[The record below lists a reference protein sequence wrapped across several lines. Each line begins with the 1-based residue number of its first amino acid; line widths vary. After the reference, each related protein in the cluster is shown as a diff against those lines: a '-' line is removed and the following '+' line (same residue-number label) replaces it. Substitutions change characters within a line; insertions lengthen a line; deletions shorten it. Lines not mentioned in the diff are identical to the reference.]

1 MNNFPVVGVKPR
13 LFGSLAR
20 SAWWMKPIRA
30 ERMAAFR
37 IGIGLALLIDV
48 FCFYLPAAHDFFGGD
63 SLGSPE
69 IFAGRLDDPWRWSL
83 LGGISDLAVIRA
95 ALYVWA
101 AAALLLTL
109 GVYPRLCAAVAWML
123 AVSVQNA
130 NFYLHNSGDNV
141 RNIALFY
148 LMLAPC
154 GAAWSLG
161 SVLMRMRSGRA
172 RPTFIYPWPVRLL
185 TVQLA
190 TIYFVNGAY
199 KFAGGDWRNGQVMH
213 DVLGNIAWT
222 RFPTA
227 GLPIPEIAVVA
238 MTWATLF
245 WELGFPLLML
255 VPRLRVPTLLVGVFF
270 HLGTMVLFQI
280 AMFPIYMLCLYL
292 PLVPW
297 EACDRRL
304 SDAERQGGG
313 ALTEAP
319 GDSHCSAV

>member
-1 MNNFPVVGVKPR
+1 MNSLPVVGTKPR

-20 SAWWMKPIRA
+20 SPWWSKPIRA
-30 ERMAAFR
+30 ERTAAFR
-37 IGIGLALLIDV
+37 IGIGLALLVDI
-48 FCFYLPAAHDFFGGD
+48 FWFYLPSMHDFFGAN

-69 IFAGRLDDPWRWSL
+69 IFAGRLADLWRWSL
-83 LGGISDLAVIRA
+83 LGGVADLALLRA
-95 ALYVWA
+95 ALFVWA

-109 GVYPRLCAAVAWML
+109 GVYPRVCAAIAWML
-123 AVSVQNA
+123 AVSVQNV

-148 LMLAPC
+148 LMFAPC
-154 GAAWSLG
+154 GAAWSLDC
-161 SVLMRMRSGRA
+161 VWRRMRSGET
-172 RPTFIYPWPVRLL
+172 RPAFIYPWPVRLL

-222 RFPTA
+222 RFPTD
-227 GLPIPEIAVVA
+227 GLPIPEFAVVA
-238 MTWATLF
+238 MTWTTLF

-255 VPRLRVPTLLVGVFF
+255 VPRLRPPTLLIGVGF

-297 EACDRRL
+297 EAFDCRV
-304 SDAERQGGG
+304 GG
-313 ALTEAP
+313 AVRHASEN
-319 GDSHCSAV
+319 

>member
-1 MNNFPVVGVKPR
+1 MNSIPVVGTKPR
-13 LFGSLAR
+13 LFGSLVQ
-20 SAWWMKPIRA
+20 SSWWTMPIRA

-37 IGIGLALLIDV
+37 IGMGLALLLDI
-48 FCFYLPAAHDFFGGD
+48 FCFYLPSAHDFFGGN

-69 IFAGRLDDPWRWSL
+69 IFAGRTADLWRWSL
-83 LGGISDLAVIRA
+83 LGGISDAALIHA
-95 ALYVWA
+95 ALYFWA
-101 AAALLLTL
+101 AAALFLTL
-109 GVYPRLCAAVAWML
+109 GVYPRACAVIAWML
-123 AVSVQNA
+123 TISVQNA

-141 RNIALFY
+141 RNIGLFY

-154 GAAWSLG
+154 GAAWSLNR
-161 SVLMRMRSGRA
+161 LWRRMSSGKA
-172 RPTFIYPWPVRLL
+172 SPAFIYPWPVRLL

-222 RFPTA
+222 RFPTDA
-227 GLPIPEIAVVA
+227 LPIPEAAIVA

-255 VPRLRVPTLLVGVFF
+255 VPRLRLPTLLIGVSF
-270 HLGTMVLFQI
+270 HLGTMALFQI

-297 EACDRRL
+297 EAFDRRRL
-304 SDAERQGGG
+304 GTAVRNKSESGSKALGG
-313 ALTEAP
+313 T
-319 GDSHCSAV
+319 

>member
-1 MNNFPVVGVKPR
+1 MGNPTARSKTMNSIPVVGTKPR
-13 LFGSLAR
+13 LFGSLAG
-20 SAWWMKPIRA
+20 SAWWTKPIRA

-37 IGIGLALLIDV
+37 IGMGLALLVDI
-48 FCFYLPAAHDFFGGD
+48 FCFYLPSVHDFFGGN

-69 IFAGRLDDPWRWSL
+69 IFAGRLADFGRWSL
-83 LGGISDLAVIRA
+83 LGGISDVERMRA
-95 ALYVWA
+95 ALSVWA

-109 GVYPRLCAAVAWML
+109 GVYPRVCAAIAWML

-141 RNIALFY
+141 RNIGLFY

-154 GAAWSLG
+154 GAAWTLDG
-161 SVLMRMRSGRA
+161 LRRRLRSGPA
-172 RPTFIYPWPVRLL
+172 RPVLIYPWPVRLL

-190 TIYFVNGAY
+190 TIYFMNGAY

-213 DVLGNIAWT
+213 DVLGHIGWT
-222 RFPTA
+222 RFPTDA
-227 GLPIPEIAVVA
+227 LPIPEAAIVA
-238 MTWATLF
+238 MTWTTLC

-255 VPRLRVPTLLVGVFF
+255 IPRLRLPTLLIGVSF
-270 HLGTMVLFQI
+270 HLGTMALFQI

-292 PLVPW
+292 PLAPW

-304 SDAERQGGG
+304 DG
-313 ALTEAP
+313 A
-319 GDSHCSAV
+319 VR